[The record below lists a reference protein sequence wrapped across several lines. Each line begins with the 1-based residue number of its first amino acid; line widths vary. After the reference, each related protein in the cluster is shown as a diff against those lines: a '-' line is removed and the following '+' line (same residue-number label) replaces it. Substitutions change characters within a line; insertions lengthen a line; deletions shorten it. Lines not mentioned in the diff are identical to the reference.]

1 MSCCRCVCNSSSA
14 AVFLLFLPLSC
25 PLGKLDW
32 ENSILY
38 ASREA
43 FIWGKGSSSGD
54 LEHWPERV
62 FWQRFLQGC
71 FWLIPDLW
79 LYLIDGGHWVGYF
92 NLCWGKEKLMLV
104 SKSSLF
110 YFIFFLTRASLR
122 VSYLTAFDSS
132 LKENQAHVV
141 MSSVLSFTAT
151 FWNVTLL
158 FIAQPRPC
166 CHLSQELQGAV
177 LCTELS
183 MSL

>member
-14 AVFLLFLPLSC
+14 AVFFIIPLFPVHWESLTGRIQC
-25 PLGKLDW
+25 CMQAGKLLYEGRELHQETWNIDQNVFFD
-32 ENSILY
+32 NS
-38 ASREA
+38 
-43 FIWGKGSSSGD
+43 
-54 LEHWPERV
+54 
-62 FWQRFLQGC
+62 FLQCC
-71 FWLIPDLW
+71 FWLILDLW

-132 LKENQAHVV
+132 LKENHAHVV